1 MFKTYVKKNLKL
13 TAWLIKY
20 TPIKNLKNILK
31 SHYCMKLKMTLDKWK
46 NSLWKDIQDVL
57 LSEINKKQN
66 SMSRILLIT

>member
-1 MFKTYVKKNLKL
+1 
-13 TAWLIKY
+13 
-20 TPIKNLKNILK
+20 
-31 SHYCMKLKMTLDKWK
+31 MKLKMTLDKWK